1 MSARP
6 WAFGYD
12 VSHSG
17 VQMGAAGHSNST
29 ATRSQG
35 PAAQGEIARFMALE
49 QKLRL
54 KLAQRL
60 VMTPSLQQAIK
71 LLQLSRLELEETL
84 AQEILENP
92 VLDVEEQEASA
103 LSEVEGADSEGAAAA
118 PEIESTD
125 ENTPSEAAEVGVSE
139 DPLPTE
145 EEAYGDIDVEA
156 FFSDYLADHRPEGP
170 SMAAADPG
178 NGIPLENVMSAS
190 GGLGDHL
197 IWQLHMMECGDR
209 IVMIAEYI
217 IGNLDEDGFLH
228 VSDDEIATATGA
240 TPDEVVEA
248 LATVLILDPP
258 GVGARTLQEC
268 LGMQI
273 DLLVAAAGD
282 AEETELLERAR
293 MVIADHWDSLLHQ
306 RWEKLAS
313 ACGCEVGSLKDLV
326 EVIHRLEPK
335 PGRMF
340 QQERNQYIEPDV
352 HIRKVD
358 EEYTIHLNDDGLPRL
373 RINTKYA
380 RMLDGAAVD
389 PQVAGYLREK
399 MRSAV
404 WLMKSIDQ
412 RQRTI
417 YKVAKSIVTF
427 QRNFLDYGIEH
438 LKPMVLRQ
446 VAEDIGMHESTIS
459 RVVSNKYMYTP
470 RGLFPM
476 KYFFHSGV
484 DSARG
489 ENVSSLVVKERIKKV
504 VEAED
509 PSRPL
514 SDSKIMKMLQREGI
528 RLARR
533 TVAKYRE
540 EMAIPSSDKRKK
552 VF

>member
-1 MSARP
+1 
-6 WAFGYD
+6 
-12 VSHSG
+12 
-17 VQMGAAGHSNST
+17 
-29 ATRSQG
+29 
-35 PAAQGEIARFMALE
+35 MALE

-92 VLDVEEQEASA
+92 VLDVEEAEDQTVAEAGEA
-103 LSEVEGADSEGAAAA
+103 PAEGEAGAESAAA
-118 PEIESTD
+118 EED
-125 ENTPSEAAEVGVSE
+125 GLPS
-139 DPLPTE
+139 E

-156 FFSDYLADHRPEGP
+156 FFADYLADSRPEGP
-170 SMAAADPG
+170 SMSAPAAGDG
-178 NGIPLENVMSAS
+178 VPLENVLTSS
-190 GGLGDHL
+190 GGLSDHL
-197 IWQLHMMECGDR
+197 VWQLHLLDCSARTVDIG
-209 IVMIAEYI
+209 EYI
-217 IGNLDEDGFLH
+217 IGNLDEGGFLH
-228 VSDDEIATATGA
+228 VSDEEIAADTDAD
-240 TPDEVVEA
+240 PDEVAEA
-248 LATVLILDPP
+248 LATVRSLDPP
-258 GVGARTLQEC
+258 GIAARSLQEC
-268 LGMQI
+268 LAMQI
-273 DLLVAAAGD
+273 DRLIQAAD
-282 AEETELLERAR
+282 EEADIEALDRAR
-293 MVIADHWDSLLHQ
+293 MVITDHWDDFLHQ
-306 RWEKLAS
+306 RWERLAA
-313 ACGCEVGSLKDLV
+313 ACGCEIAELKVLV
-326 EVIHRLEPK
+326 EIIQRLELK
-335 PGRMF
+335 PGRLF
-340 QQERNQYIEPDV
+340 HQDRNQYIEPDV

-358 EEYTIHLNDDGLPRL
+358 DEYTIHLNDDGLPRL
-373 RINTKYA
+373 RLNAGYT
-380 RMLDGAAVD
+380 RMLEGASVD
-389 PQVAGYLREK
+389 PQVASYLRDK

-417 YKVAKSIVTF
+417 YKVARSIVNF
-427 QRNFLDYGIEH
+427 QRDFLDHGLEH

-489 ENVSSLVVKERIKKV
+489 ENVSSLVVKERIRKL

-514 SDSKIMKMLQREGI
+514 SDSKIMRMLQREGI

-540 EMAIPSSDKRKK
+540 EMSIPSSDKRKK

>member
-1 MSARP
+1 
-6 WAFGYD
+6 
-12 VSHSG
+12 
-17 VQMGAAGHSNST
+17 
-29 ATRSQG
+29 
-35 PAAQGEIARFMALE
+35 MALE

-92 VLDVEEQEASA
+92 VLDVEEAEEVVPQEAEG
-103 LSEVEGADSEGAAAA
+103 SETDPAAATSEADAGETNTVEGAA
-118 PEIESTD
+118 EISD
-125 ENTPSEAAEVGVSE
+125 GE
-139 DPLPTE
+139 DVLPTE
-145 EEAYGDIDVEA
+145 EEAYADIDVEA
-156 FFSDYLADHRPEGP
+156 FFSDYLADHRSEGP
-170 SMAAADPG
+170 SMAAGDPG
-178 NGIPLENVMSAS
+178 DGVPLENVMSVG
-190 GGLGDHL
+190 GGLADHL
-197 IWQLHMMECGDR
+197 LWQLHMMDCDER
-209 IVMIAEYI
+209 TLAIAEYI
-217 IGNLDEDGFLH
+217 VGNLDEDGFLH
-228 VSDDEIATATGA
+228 VTDEEIAAATTAA
-240 TPDEVVEA
+240 PEEIEEA
-248 LATVLILDPP
+248 LSTVRALDPP
-258 GVGARTLQEC
+258 GVAARTLQEC
-268 LGMQI
+268 LGTQL
-273 DLLVAAAGD
+273 DLLLAD
-282 AEETELLERAR
+282 AEDNEEGECLARAR
-293 MVIADHWDSLLHQ
+293 LVIAEHWDELLHQ
-306 RWEKLAS
+306 RWEKLAA
-313 ACGCEVGSLKDLV
+313 ACGCEVGELNNLV

-335 PGRMF
+335 HGGVFHQDRK
-340 QQERNQYIEPDV
+340 QYIEPDV
-352 HIRKVD
+352 NIRKID
-358 EEYTIHLNDDGLPRL
+358 DEYTIHLNDDGLPKL
-373 RINTKYA
+373 RINSRYA
-380 RMLDGAAVD
+380 RMLEGAPVD

-427 QRNFLDYGIEH
+427 QQNFLDYGIEH

-489 ENVSSLVVKERIKKV
+489 ENVSSLVVKERIKKL

-509 PSRPL
+509 PARPL
-514 SDSKIMKMLQREGI
+514 SDSKIMRMLQREGI

>member
-1 MSARP
+1 
-6 WAFGYD
+6 
-12 VSHSG
+12 
-17 VQMGAAGHSNST
+17 
-29 ATRSQG
+29 
-35 PAAQGEIARFMALE
+35 MALE

-92 VLDVEEQEASA
+92 VLDVEDTDDQ
-103 LSEVEGADSEGAAAA
+103 VD
-118 PEIESTD
+118 EIESSSEGTTD
-125 ENTPSEAAEVGVSE
+125 GAGEGALETPTEPPQG
-139 DPLPTE
+139 DDGLPTE
-145 EEAYGDIDVEA
+145 EEAYQDIDVEA
-156 FFSDYLADHRPEGP
+156 FFADYIGDHRPEGP
-170 SMAAADPG
+170 SMSAADPREG
-178 NGIPLENVMSAS
+178 VPLENVLSVT
-190 GGLGDHL
+190 GGLSDHL
-197 IWQLHMMECGDR
+197 LWQLHLGDCDDR
-209 IVMIAEYI
+209 TVAIAEYI

-228 VSDDEIATATGA
+228 GSDEEIAEATGA
-240 TPDEVVEA
+240 TVDEVVEA
-248 LATVLILDPP
+248 VAKVRELDPP
-258 GVGARTLQEC
+258 GVASRSLQEC
-268 LGMQI
+268 LSLQLDELI
-273 DLLVAAAGD
+273 EVCDDPDEAEILARAA
-282 AEETELLERAR
+282 
-293 MVIADHWDSLLHQ
+293 MVIEEHWDTFLHQ
-306 RWEKLAS
+306 RWEKLAA
-313 ACGCEVGSLKDLV
+313 ACDCEVGALKDVV

-335 PGRMF
+335 PGRVF
-340 QQERNQYIEPDV
+340 HQERNQYIEPDV

-358 EEYTIHLNDDGLPRL
+358 DEYTIHLNDDGLPKL
-373 RINTKYA
+373 RINSRYA
-380 RMLDGAAVD
+380 RMLEGAVVD

-417 YKVAKSIVTF
+417 YKVAQSIVTF
-427 QRNFLDYGIEH
+427 QRNFLDHGIEH

-509 PSRPL
+509 PARPL
-514 SDSKIMKMLQREGI
+514 SDSKIMRMLQREGI

-540 EMAIPSSDKRKK
+540 ELAIPSSDKRKK

>member
-1 MSARP
+1 
-6 WAFGYD
+6 
-12 VSHSG
+12 
-17 VQMGAAGHSNST
+17 
-29 ATRSQG
+29 
-35 PAAQGEIARFMALE
+35 MALE

-92 VLDVEEQEASA
+92 VLDVEESTEESDETSSA
-103 LSEVEGADSEGAAAA
+103 ELETGDGDSAAAA
-118 PEIESTD
+118 AEIEFGEESHADSPT
-125 ENTPSEAAEVGVSE
+125 EAADGE
-139 DPLPTE
+139 DILPSA
-145 EEAYGDIDVEA
+145 EEAYDDIDVEA
-156 FFSDYLADHRPEGP
+156 FFSDYLADHRSEGP
-170 SMAAADPG
+170 SMAASDPG
-178 NGIPLENVMSAS
+178 NGIPLENVISS
-190 GGLGDHL
+190 SEGLGEHL
-197 IWQLHMMECGDR
+197 IWQLHMMDCGQR
-209 IVMIAEYI
+209 VVRIAEYI
-217 IGNLDEDGFLH
+217 VGNLDEDGYLH
-228 VSDDEIATATGA
+228 VSDEEIASGTGA
-240 TPDEVVEA
+240 RSEEVAEA
-248 LATVLILDPP
+248 LEAVRSLDPP
-258 GVGARTLQEC
+258 GVAARSLQEC
-268 LGMQI
+268 FLMQI
-273 DLLVAAAGD
+273 NLLVAVADDD
-282 AEETELLERAR
+282 AEAELLKRAQ
-293 MVIADHWDSLLHQ
+293 MVISEYWDDLLHQ
-306 RWEKLAS
+306 RWEKLAN
-313 ACGCEVGSLKDLV
+313 ACDCEIASFKDLV
-326 EVIHRLEPK
+326 SVIHRLEPK
-335 PGRMF
+335 PGRIF
-340 QQERNQYIEPDV
+340 HQERNQYIEPDV

-358 EEYTIHLNDDGLPRL
+358 DEYTIHLNDDGLPRL
-373 RINTKYA
+373 RINSRYA
-380 RMLDGAAVD
+380 RMLEGATVD

-417 YKVAKSIVTF
+417 YKVANSIVTF
-427 QRNFLDYGIEH
+427 QRNFLDFGIEH

-489 ENVSSLVVKERIKKV
+489 ENISSLVVKERIKKL

-509 PSRPL
+509 PARPL
-514 SDSKIMKMLQREGI
+514 SDSKIMRMLQREGI